1 MYVGSLT
8 FSILVLVVKKQPPS
22 RKYIVFFL
30 LVVTQLTYP
39 EYVERIQ
46 REAGEL
52 QSIFS
57 SPRTPPP
64 SYESDLT
71 EESQASTDY
80 SSPVR
85 SEHQHFRTNIKS
97 MPYLALK

>member
-1 MYVGSLT
+1 MIS
-8 FSILVLVVKKQPPS
+8 
-22 RKYIVFFL
+22 
-30 LVVTQLTYP
+30 

-52 QSIFS
+52 QSIFT

-64 SYESDLT
+64 SYDSDLT
-71 EESQASTDY
+71 EESLASTDY